1 MYDQLVAVYAIGWLC
16 KDDYVTGYSQ
26 IVPARNADDLGVV
39 ISFDCEAPELE
50 ETLISP
56 AGQKAHGI
64 NPLNWKT
71 DDTVADK
78 SENAG
83 ACFINYD
90 GEITSEIPGLC
101 GCYLDTE
108 RGVLKVTDVD
118 SADYPPAIPVLPEGS
133 YHVYDYQFFFRNLQ
147 QNVGRRIANYCEA
160 YAKNAAA

>member
-1 MYDQLVAVYAIGWLC
+1 MYAIGWLC

-71 DDTVADK
+71 DNTPADK
-78 SENAG
+78 SENLG
-83 ACFINYD
+83 ACFTGSKGQIKN
-90 GEITSEIPGLC
+90 EIAGLC
-101 GCYLDTE
+101 GCYIDEE
-108 RGVLKVTDVD
+108 RGALKVTDVD
-118 SADYPPAIPVLPEGS
+118 PKNYPAVIDIFPEGA
-133 YHVYDYQFFFRNLQ
+133 YHIYDYQFFFRNLQ
-147 QNVGRRIANYCEA
+147 ENVKHRVELYMQQT
-160 YAKNAAA
+160 AAADQAA